1 MGGWKDDWKNA
12 GESGIITL
20 NHRALSQW
28 MEDAQWIQ
36 QRFDAVFPPEAPLD
50 RNAFPGVAKVPPI
63 FAWTGFSGGG
73 MLLEFPMVGW
83 NSALYS
89 TYIYMYIYIL

>member
-1 MGGWKDDWKNA
+1 MGGWKDDSSTPENL
-12 GESGIITL
+12 GSSQ

-50 RNAFPGVAKVPPI
+50 RNAFPGVAKVPR
-63 FAWTGFSGGG
+63 FFWMDFRVV
-73 MLLEFPMVGW
+73 EFC
-83 NSALYS
+83 
-89 TYIYMYIYIL
+89 